1 MFHVAYYTVDLKE
14 AGKSFTIRPDKIS
27 LLYVCFFDC
36 RKRSKRSG
44 VELVEEETVS
54 PHTHPDTVGGAL
66 HGQGEGDQGTG
77 GREEGEEGK
86 GVNATPRKKY
96 HLNRSSTV
104 ATPTTGEGIHNIF
117 IYFSTASV

>member
-1 MFHVAYYTVDLKE
+1 M
-14 AGKSFTIRPDKIS
+14 
-27 LLYVCFFDC
+27 YVCFFDS

-44 VELVEEETVS
+44 VELEEETVS

-66 HGQGEGDQGTG
+66 HGQGEGTGGKEEGEEGTG
-77 GREEGEEGK
+77 GKEEGEEGK